1 MHTDI
6 DRLNYP
12 FSIQRIAVTPAY
24 TDQETGQ
31 YVPAV
36 ETATPLEGNLGTVTY
51 ERVNRDQT
59 GVLKLGDRIF
69 ATGTPLANGD
79 KLRVA
84 ESDGKVT
91 EWVVVACLGETTQ
104 MQKFLNITRHSY
116 ALRRLGTVAEG
127 EPYGG
132 VAKQ

>member
-12 FSIQRIAVTPAY
+12 ISIQRITVTPAY

-36 ETATPLEGNLGTVTY
+36 ETATPLEGTLGTVTY
-51 ERVNRDQT
+51 ERVTRSQT
-59 GVLKLGDRIF
+59 GILNLGDRIF

-91 EWVVVACLGETTQ
+91 EWVVVASHGATTQ
-104 MQKFLNITRHSY
+104 MQKFLNITRHS
-116 ALRRLGTVAEG
+116 
-127 EPYGG
+127 
-132 VAKQ
+132 